1 MKPRKIKTQT
11 QEVETT
17 VEVNGIEQDVT
28 LEFAI
33 YPAEAK
39 SESCPGCPAEAELL
53 RTIYSYDGAPVPPG
67 TISTEDIR
75 EFGVVALVLRADKE
89 AAQQEDAGI
98 ARRER
103 RKGGR

>member
-1 MKPRKIKTQT
+1 MKPRTET

-33 YPAEAK
+33 YPEEAQ
-39 SESCPGCPAEAELL
+39 SESCPGCPEEAELL
-53 RTIYSYDGAPVPPG
+53 RTIYSYDGAPVPSG

-75 EFGVVALVLRADKE
+75 EFGAVALALRADKE

-103 RKGGR
+103 RRGGR